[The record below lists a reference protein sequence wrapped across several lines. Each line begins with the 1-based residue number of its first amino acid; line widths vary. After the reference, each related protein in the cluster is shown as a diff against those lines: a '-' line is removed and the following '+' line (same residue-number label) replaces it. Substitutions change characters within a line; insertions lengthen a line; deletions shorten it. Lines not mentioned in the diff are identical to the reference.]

1 LYDGREKKFKR
12 ITVDDYLPA
21 DGGKPIFANPNG
33 SELWVLLLEKAMA
46 KLFGTYGKLDG
57 GTHFTGFTSTKVQI
71 LTQTLVQG
79 VLA

>member
-46 KLFGTYGKLDG
+46 KLFGSYGKLDG
-57 GTHFTGFTSTKVQI
+57 GTPLTRFTRKKVQ
-71 LTQTLVQG
+71 
-79 VLA
+79 